1 MGGKDWWMGQDWWW
15 VGWMGGAGLV
25 LFVSGKDCG
34 WGRTGRQGRTVCGWG
49 GWVGGVDGWVGQ
61 DCRVGLVGGAGLP
74 GWTGGWGRTGLA
86 GWTELLS
93 SDGTIVATAQDNPS
107 ASHHCVV
114 HCHCSKLHVFTCLHF
129 LLPFLSHIVFLFLF
143 SLSVRIWDIRPFAP
157 SERQLKLLEGAQ
169 HSFEKVGHCT
179 CPS

>member
-1 MGGKDWWMGQDWWW
+1 MGQDWWW

-49 GWVGGVDGWVGQ
+49 GWVGG
-61 DCRVGLVGGAGLP
+61 AGLP
-74 GWTGGWGRTGLA
+74 GWTGGWGRIGLA

-93 SDGTIVATAQDNPS
+93 SDSTIVATAQDSPS
-107 ASHHCVV
+107 ASHHCVL
-114 HCHCSKLHVFTCLHF
+114 HCHCSKLLYLHIYIF
-129 LLPFLSHIVFLFLF
+129 CFPFLSHFVFVFVF